1 MRGFAATP
9 SFQLLGR
16 LFLQPA
22 ASWPLLKTTIAFR
35 EGHPLTAFVPTAST
49 WGNRLRIGS
58 GGRIAEPL
66 KRVRYARLFHPQL
79 TPDAKP
85 CPPPRSHGQK
95 RPSRDHRRNRAGRVV
110 YRPATHGSSFQ
121 ASCSRRSSPVAMSR
135 AISPSPPIAASFCR
149 VRSPGAN
156 KNPAQ

>member
-49 WGNRLRIGS
+49 WGHRLRIGS
-58 GGRIAEPL
+58 GGRIAEPPSSASDT
-66 KRVRYARLFHPQL
+66 RVFFIP
-79 TPDAKP
+79 
-85 CPPPRSHGQK
+85 
-95 RPSRDHRRNRAGRVV
+95 N
-110 YRPATHGSSFQ
+110 
-121 ASCSRRSSPVAMSR
+121 
-135 AISPSPPIAASFCR
+135 
-149 VRSPGAN
+149 
-156 KNPAQ
+156 